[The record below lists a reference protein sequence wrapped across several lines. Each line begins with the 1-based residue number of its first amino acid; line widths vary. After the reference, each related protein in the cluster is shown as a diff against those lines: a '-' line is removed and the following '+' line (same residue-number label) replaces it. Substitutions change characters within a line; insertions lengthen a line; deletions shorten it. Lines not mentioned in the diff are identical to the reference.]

1 MTVERLLRIK
11 GREVVTIRPDAPL
24 ADVAHKLSEGKFGA
38 LIVSEDGRTIQGII
52 SERDLVRTIAE
63 QGASALDQKVADVMT
78 REVVTC
84 SVKDKSDHVMAV
96 MSHRRF
102 RHLPVVENGVLCG
115 VISMT
120 DLMRH
125 RLDEVEVE
133 ANHMR
138 DMIAGR

>member
-11 GREVVTIRPDAPL
+11 GRDVVTIDAQATL
-24 ADVAHKLSEGKFGA
+24 ADVTHELSAGNFGA
-38 LIVSEDGRTIQGII
+38 LIVSADGRTVQGII
-52 SERDLVRTIAE
+52 SERDVVRAIAAR
-63 QGASALDQKVADVMT
+63 GASTLDVKVEEIMT

-84 SVKDKSDHVMAV
+84 GLKDKVDHVISV

-102 RHLPVVENGVLCG
+102 RHLPVVENGILCG

-120 DLMRH
+120 DVMRH

-133 ANHMR
+133 ANQLR
-138 DMIAGR
+138 DFIAGR

>member
-11 GREVVTIRPDAPL
+11 GHEVVTIRPQATL
-24 ADVAHKLSEGKFGA
+24 ADVAHELSAGKFGA
-38 LIVSEDGRTIQGII
+38 LIVSEDGRSIQGII
-52 SERDLVRTIAE
+52 SERDLVQAVAAH
-63 QGASALDQKVADVMT
+63 GASALDLKVEEVMT
-78 REVVTC
+78 RDVVTC
-84 SVKDKSDHVMAV
+84 AVQDKVDHLMAV

-120 DLMRH
+120 DVMRH

-133 ANHMR
+133 ASHMR
-138 DMIAGR
+138 NFIAGR

>member
-11 GREVVTIRPDAPL
+11 GHEVVTIRPQATL
-24 ADVAHKLSEGKFGA
+24 ADVAHELSVGKFGA
-38 LIVSEDGRTIQGII
+38 LIVSEDGRSVLGII
-52 SERDLVRTIAE
+52 SERDLVRAIAAH
-63 QGASALDQKVADVMT
+63 GASALDLKVEQEMT
-78 REVVTC
+78 RDVVTC
-84 SVKDKSDHVMAV
+84 AIKDKVDHLMAV

-120 DLMRH
+120 DVMRH

-133 ANHMR
+133 ASHMR
-138 DMIAGR
+138 DFIAGR

>member
-11 GREVVTIRPDAPL
+11 GHEVVTIRPDASL
-24 ADVAHKLSEGKFGA
+24 ADVAHKLSVGKFGA
-38 LIVSEDGRTIQGII
+38 LIVSDDGRSVQGII
-52 SERDLVRTIAE
+52 SERDLVRTLAE
-63 QGASALDQKVADVMT
+63 NGASALDQKVEDVMT

-84 SVKDKSDHVMAV
+84 SVKDKADHVMAV

-138 DMIAGR
+138 EMIAGR

>member
-11 GREVVTIRPDAPL
+11 GREVVTIRPDALL
-24 ADVAHKLSEGKFGA
+24 ADVAHKLSAGKFGA
-38 LIVSEDGRTIQGII
+38 LIVSEDDRTIQGII
-52 SERDLVRTIAE
+52 SERDLVRTVAE
-63 QGASALDQKVADVMT
+63 KGASALDQKVEDVMT
-78 REVVTC
+78 REVITC
-84 SVKDKSDHVMAV
+84 SVKDKVDHVMAV

>member
-11 GREVVTIRPDAPL
+11 GREVVTIGSQATL
-24 ADVAHKLSEGKFGA
+24 ADVTHELSAGKFGA

-52 SERDLVRTIAE
+52 SERDVVRSIAA
-63 QGASALDQKVADVMT
+63 QGANALDLKVEAVMT

-84 SVKDKSDHVMAV
+84 AVKDKVDHVIAV

-102 RHLPVVENGVLCG
+102 RHLPVVENGLLCG

-120 DLMRH
+120 DVMRH

-133 ANHMR
+133 ANQLR
-138 DMIAGR
+138 DFIAGR